1 MRNSNLSVD
10 FERVIGPVRELNGVG
25 QPPLMGIDTEKFH
38 YLTEANVPYSRL
50 HDVGGWFGGNM
61 FVDIPNIFRDFDADV
76 NDPESYDFAFT
87 DILIKGLVDS
97 GCEPYYRLGVTIE
110 NFHKIKSYRIFP
122 PSDYEKWARI
132 CEHIIRHYNEGW
144 ANGFHYNI
152 KHWEIWN
159 EQEGCPNNGEFELL
173 PADINEN
180 AMWKGSR
187 EQFYDLYRVTSRHLR
202 KCFGDSIKIGGYG
215 SCGLYIANMEQTV
228 DGKAFGGSNGMSDWD
243 KRILWF
249 YIFFKDFIKMVKEEN
264 LPFDFFTHHSYA
276 GVEDSI
282 KMERLAEEELSKAG
296 LDNVEIHLNEW
307 NTHNERA
314 HRGSSVAAANTA
326 AMMCAMHD
334 TKVNI
339 MCYYDARIGVS
350 VFGGLFNPDTA
361 LPVSTYYSIYAYGK
375 LRALG
380 SRVEVTQS
388 GEKVYCLAATD
399 KKGEKKAIMIAN
411 IGEETLVKTD
421 IKSDATVRL
430 IDREHL
436 FTEEAIKADEF
447 VLGENQVAFIELD
460 R

>member
-1 MRNSNLSVD
+1 M
-10 FERVIGPVRELNGVG
+10 
-25 QPPLMGIDTEKFH
+25 
-38 YLTEANVPYSRL
+38 
-50 HDVGGWFGGNM
+50 
-61 FVDIPNIFRDFDADV
+61 
-76 NDPESYDFAFT
+76 
-87 DILIKGLVDS
+87 
-97 GCEPYYRLGVTIE
+97 VT
-110 NFHKIKSYRIFP
+110 
-122 PSDYEKWARI
+122 
-132 CEHIIRHYNEGW
+132 
-144 ANGFHYNI
+144 
-152 KHWEIWN
+152 
-159 EQEGCPNNGEFELL
+159 
-173 PADINEN
+173 
-180 AMWKGSR
+180 
-187 EQFYDLYRVTSRHLR
+187 
-202 KCFGDSIKIGGYG
+202 
-215 SCGLYIANMEQTV
+215 
-228 DGKAFGGSNGMSDWD
+228 
-243 KRILWF
+243 
-249 YIFFKDFIKMVKEEN
+249 EEN

-276 GVEDSI
+276 GVEDNI
-282 KMERLAEEELSKAG
+282 KMELLAEEELSKAG

-314 HRGSSVAAANTA
+314 HRGSSVASANTA

-339 MCYYDARIGVS
+339 MCYYDARIAAG

-388 GEKVYCLAATD
+388 GDKVYCLAATD
-399 KKGEKKAIMIAN
+399 KTGEKKAIMIAN

-421 IKSDATVRL
+421 IKADATVRL